1 MQEKNSKA
9 MEDMLQRDANIIGGL
24 GEKMQNEEK
33 NRKGLEERIER
44 LEEKLM
50 KGESHSKAIEEKS
63 QLHSKGLE

>member
-1 MQEKNSKA
+1 MQEKSSKA

-24 GEKMQNEEK
+24 GEKLQNEEK

-50 KGESHSKAIEEKS
+50 KGESHSKAIEEK
-63 QLHSKGLE
+63 L